1 MIHHKINRLKKL
13 FEKLS
18 AKWSSA
24 VFIEHLN
31 EPALSPDGSF
41 IAALVTMLI

>member
-13 FEKLS
+13 LEKLS
-18 AKWSSA
+18 AKWSGA
-24 VFIEHLN
+24 VFIEHLH

-41 IAALVTMLI
+41 IAALVTTLI